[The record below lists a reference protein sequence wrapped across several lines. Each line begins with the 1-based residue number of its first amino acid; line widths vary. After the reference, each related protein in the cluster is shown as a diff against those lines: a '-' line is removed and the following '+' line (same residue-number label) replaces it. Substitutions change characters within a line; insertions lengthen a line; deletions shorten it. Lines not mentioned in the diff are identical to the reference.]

1 MKRSQTKTLVHG
13 IINYNF
19 ICLLEKLGF
28 YCKMFL
34 FLSFQVH
41 NVSPNAYKW
50 FLNVADKITRSLN
63 IIFVDK
69 KYDVSILSNYI
80 FGFA

>member
-1 MKRSQTKTLVHG
+1 MSPQML
-13 IINYNF
+13 IN
-19 ICLLEKLGF
+19 G
-28 YCKMFL
+28 
-34 FLSFQVH
+34 
-41 NVSPNAYKW
+41 

-80 FGFA
+80 FGFARRSFAALY